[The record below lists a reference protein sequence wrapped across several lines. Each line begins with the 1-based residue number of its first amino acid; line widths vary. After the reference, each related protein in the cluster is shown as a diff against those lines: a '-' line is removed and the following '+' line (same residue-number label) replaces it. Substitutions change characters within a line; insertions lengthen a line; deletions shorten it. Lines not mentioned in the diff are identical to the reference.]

1 MELSR
6 EKSEELAAL
15 IELMKPYIQLID
27 IDYAN
32 AVYKAMKDQA
42 SWQQSASVLNPS
54 FDSVRNDLLYT
65 QAQCLKAMI
74 TFISLAKECDQLKSQ
89 IQHNQEARNKVAALF
104 I

>member
-1 MELSR
+1 MELNR

-42 SWQQSASVLNPS
+42 SWQQSASILNPS
-54 FDSVRNDLLYT
+54 YDNVKNDLLYT

-74 TFISLAKECDQLKSQ
+74 TFISLAKECDQLKGM
-89 IQHNQEARNKVAALF
+89 IQQNEQNQRKVAALF

>member
-42 SWQQSASVLNPS
+42 SWQQSASILNPS
-54 FDSVRNDLLYT
+54 YDSVKNDLLYT

-74 TFISLAKECDQLKSQ
+74 TFISLAMECDQLKNAVKQ
-89 IQHNQEARNKVAALF
+89 NQLNHNKVASLF